1 MSEEMNV
8 EQEYGNWLDE
18 IDGGP
23 APDLFTAVL
32 DELYASG
39 PNPQETTQAQERLRQ
54 AMTSVRQ
61 ERIYYDVVPRSPIG
75 PVYIALSGRGV
86 VAIDF
91 SDGEEAFLSWIRKRT
106 GVYPMRSPERM
117 AEATRQ
123 VQEYLA
129 GKRAAFDLS
138 IDMRFLTDFQRTVLR
153 AVLKVPRGEVITYGA
168 LARVIGRPKAARAVG
183 QALGSNPIPIV
194 IPCHRVLASDGSLGG
209 YSGRGGVRTKAELLR
224 LEGVSF

>member
-8 EQEYGNWLDE
+8 EWEYGDWLD
-18 IDGGP
+18 GGSP
-23 APDLFTAVL
+23 PDLFTEVL

-39 PNPQETTQAQERLRQ
+39 PNPEEMLHAQERLRQ
-54 AMTSVRQ
+54 AMASTRKEQ
-61 ERIYYDVVPRSPIG
+61 IYYDVLPRSPIG
-75 PVYIALSGRGV
+75 PVYIALSALGV

-91 SDGEEAFLSWIRKRT
+91 SDGEEAFLSWIQKRT

-117 AEATRQ
+117 AEATHQ
-123 VQEYLA
+123 VEEYLA
-129 GKRAAFDLS
+129 GKRAAFDLPV
-138 IDMRFLTDFQRTVLR
+138 DMRFLTEFQRTVLY
-153 AVLKVPRGEVITYGA
+153 AVMKVPRGEVITYGA

-209 YSGRGGVRTKAELLR
+209 YSGRGGVRTKVDLLR
-224 LEGVSF
+224 LEGVSL